1 MNIDHLRLV
10 KIDITLNWQK
20 KIIGVCKDPSILIN
34 MFKNTGIFYGAWK
47 LKNILMGFCK

>member
-34 MFKNTGIFYGAWK
+34 IYIQKYWYILWSLKIEKHFDGI
-47 LKNILMGFCK
+47 L